1 MALCGSAHLQLRGWR
16 KEEFGMNDKLWPDL
30 KTPVGFAPHLLE
42 PRSGMT
48 GTTGSD
54 AAARG
59 SPGLEPGTTVAFI
72 GSGSS
77 AALGYPTW
85 NGLALELVKWTINVL
100 KERPGSKNHLERCE
114 SLQARCNPSLARGR
128 PFFAQLR

>member
-1 MALCGSAHLQLRGWR
+1 MTRDDRIRWQRERLC
-16 KEEFGMNDKLWPDL
+16 
-30 KTPVGFAPHLLE
+30 
-42 PRSGMT
+42 
-48 GTTGSD
+48 
-54 AAARG
+54 
-59 SPGLEPGTTVAFI
+59 PGLNLGTTVAFI

-114 SLQARCNPSLARGR
+114 SLQARLQPKPLRGEGPSSPSSMR
-128 PFFAQLR
+128 